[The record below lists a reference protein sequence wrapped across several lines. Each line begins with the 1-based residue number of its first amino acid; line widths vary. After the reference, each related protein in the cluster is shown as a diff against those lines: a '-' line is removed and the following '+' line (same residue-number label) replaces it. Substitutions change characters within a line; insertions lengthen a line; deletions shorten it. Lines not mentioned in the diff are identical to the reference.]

1 MSRRTFNTKFN
12 SRILKRTAMFTF
24 VGGMLVINPAFAQDA
39 TQATQ
44 GQVLQSQNPADEAT
58 TLDSVTVTG
67 LRNSLNQSMELKR
80 EAAGVVDAISSE
92 DIGKFP
98 DTNLAESLQRITGI
112 SIERRDGEGAQI
124 TARGFGPQ
132 FNMVTLNGRQI
143 PGADAFGAPG
153 QIPIGGVDGGTRA
166 FNFAQLA
173 SEAIDTLV
181 VYKTGQATVPSGG
194 IGATIDIQ
202 TDRPFNHQGGN
213 VIANLGAKA
222 VYDESQPFETDIT
235 PEVSGIFSYA
245 NADKT
250 WGVGLSA
257 SYQKRHGGSVQS
269 TENAWNMQ
277 RWTGTDPALR
287 PDAIVT
293 NAPAIGQLYGMP
305 NDLRY
310 AFADFERERIN
321 GQAVLQFAPTDA
333 LTFTLD
339 YTYSSNEIT
348 EDRGEQTIWLQ
359 RANSFSHLTFDTD
372 EEVAT
377 PIYLRDIVGAKDFG
391 YEQQRQEQE
400 YTLDSIG
407 LNVKW
412 DVTDRFRLAFDA
424 HNTTSKS
431 LPNDPVTGGGST
443 FFSIAGTN
451 NCTVGPYCG
460 GNWAQEL
467 WFNNGLPIG
476 ARTWYT
482 DPASAASG
490 ANGTVNPDFP
500 PEQIGSQVLRINS
513 QRQETEVKQG
523 RIDGEYNFDDGR
535 FLFGVDSS
543 NVTMKRMQA
552 TEAYSTLGDWG
563 VANTGNEPGLQ
574 ELLTPISIIGMFEDW
589 NTNGAARGAWRGNAT
604 AGALWA
610 GDFYGAQTYRNDQL
624 AADNKIE
631 EDTDSVYG
639 QVEMDGTLGG
649 FPTHTRIGVRYEKT
663 YLTSTSQVAIPT
675 AIQWQAN
682 NDFRILRGED
692 TQPFKET
699 HSYDYVLPNLDF
711 SIDFTDEIKGRA
723 SFSQTIARA
732 PYGNLYAGPTPNQP
746 TGSILIN
753 PSTRA
758 DGDAQNPEL
767 DPLESDN
774 LDLAVEWYFAD
785 ASFVSVTFWNK
796 DVKNFVGSSVVREN
810 LYGLRDPTSGPD
822 AQAALAF
829 LTSQACATQATAA
842 GADLAQACSAN
853 DTALFTAV
861 AMLRNPETGGLGAYN
876 GTSAQSLAM
885 ENAYDLVGEADDPL
899 YEFDVQRPVN
909 QNTANLHGWEMGGQ
923 YFFGESGFGIFAN
936 YTLVDGDVA
945 FDNTVVDRDQFA
957 LLGLSD
963 TANVMFMFE
972 KYGWSARL
980 AWNWR
985 DEYLIAANENG
996 SNRNPFYVE
1005 EYEQWD
1011 LSVNYSF
1018 NDNWQVGFEAINLT
1032 GEDVRWH
1039 GRSEKQMIKLV
1050 DQSPRY
1056 MLGVRWRY

>member
-1 MSRRTFNTKFN
+1 MNKTM
-12 SRILKRTAMFTF
+12 KRFKSTAMFTF
-24 VGGMLVINPAFAQDA
+24 VGGVLVINPAYAQDA
-39 TQATQ
+39 QAPTAAQTQATQ
-44 GQVLQSQNPADEAT
+44 AQVTQTQGADEAT
-58 TLDSVTVTG
+58 TLDAVVVTG
-67 LRNSLNQSMELKR
+67 MRNALNQSMELKR
-80 EAAGVVDAISSE
+80 ESAGVVDAISSE

-153 QIPIGGVDGGTRA
+153 QVPIGGVDGGTRA

-181 VYKTGQATVPSGG
+181 VFKTGQAHVPSGG

-202 TDRPFNHQGGN
+202 TDRPFNHAPGI
-213 VIANLGAKA
+213 VASAGAKA
-222 VYDESQPFETDIT
+222 VYDESQPFDSDIT

-245 NADKT
+245 NDDKT

-287 PDAIVT
+287 ADAVVT
-293 NAPAIGQLYGMP
+293 NAPDIGQLYGMP

-321 GQAVLQFAPTDA
+321 GQAVLQFAPIDA
-333 LTFTLD
+333 LTLTLD

-348 EDRGEQTIWLQ
+348 ENRGEQTIWLQ
-359 RANSFSHLTFDTD
+359 RANSFTHLTFDTD
-372 EEVAT
+372 EAVAT
-377 PIYLRDIVGAKDFG
+377 PIFLRDIVGTKDFG

-400 YTLDSIG
+400 YKLDSLG
-407 LNVKW
+407 FNAKW
-412 DVTDRFRLAFDA
+412 DVTDRFRLSFDG
-424 HNTTSKS
+424 HSTTSKS

-467 WFNNGLPIG
+467 WFGEGLPIG
-476 ARTWYT
+476 ARTWF
-482 DPASAASG
+482 PNAAAAAAG
-490 ANGTVNPDFP
+490 AGGTVNPDFP
-500 PEQIGSQVLRINS
+500 VEQIGSQVLRINY
-513 QRQETEVKQG
+513 QRQETEIKQG
-523 RIDGEYNFDDGR
+523 RIDGEYNFDEGR
-535 FLFGVDSS
+535 LQFGVDSS
-543 NVTMKRMQA
+543 RVEMTRKQA

-563 VANTGNEPGLQ
+563 VANTGNEPGLAA
-574 ELLTPISIIGMFEDW
+574 LLRPVDIVGMFNDY
-589 NTNGAARGAWRGNAT
+589 NTTGAATGAWRGDAT
-604 AGALWA
+604 EGALWA
-610 GDFYGAQTYRNDQL
+610 GDFYGATTRFNPQL
-624 AADNKIE
+624 AADNRVE
-631 EDTDSVYG
+631 EDTDAAYA
-639 QVEMDGTLGG
+639 QIDLDGTLAGMD
-649 FPTHTRIGVRYEKT
+649 THTRIGVRYEKT
-663 YLTSTSQVAIPT
+663 YVTSTSQVATPS

-682 NDFRILRGED
+682 NDFRILRSD
-692 TQPFKET
+692 DQQPFSET

-711 SIDFTDEIKGRA
+711 SIDLTEEIKGRA
-723 SFSQTIARA
+723 SFSKTIARA
-732 PYGNLYAGPTPNQP
+732 PYGNLYAGPNPNQP
-746 TGSILIN
+746 TGSILVN
-753 PSTRA
+753 PSARA
-758 DGDAQNPEL
+758 DGEAQNPAL

-774 LDLAVEWYFAD
+774 LDLAIEWYFAD

-796 DVKNFVGSSVVREN
+796 DVKNFIGTTVVREP

-829 LTSQACATQATAA
+829 LTSPECVAQVTAA
-842 GADLAQACSAN
+842 GEDVDQACSAN
-853 DTALFTAV
+853 DTALFAAL
-861 AMLRNPETGGLGAYN
+861 AMLRNPETGGLAAYD
-876 GTSAQSLAM
+876 GSSAQSLAM
-885 ENAYDLVGEADDPL
+885 ENTYDLIGEADDPL

-909 QNTANLHGWEMGGQ
+909 QNSANLHGWEMGGQ
-923 YFFGESGFGIFAN
+923 YFFGETGFGIFAN

-945 FDNTVVDRDQFA
+945 FDNTVIERDQFA

-963 TANVMFMFE
+963 TANVMLMYE
-972 KYGWSARL
+972 KYGWSVRL

-985 DEYLIAANENG
+985 DEYLISANENG
-996 SNRNPFYVE
+996 SNRNPFYVD
-1005 EYEQWD
+1005 EYQQWD
-1011 LSVNYSF
+1011 VSVNYALNDRWSF
-1018 NDNWQVGFEAINLT
+1018 GLEAINLT

-1039 GRSEKQMIKLV
+1039 GRSKKQMIKLV
-1050 DQSPRY
+1050 DQDPRY
-1056 MLGVRWRY
+1056 MLGVRFRF